1 VIVYEADKQQFLV
14 HNNDHDI
21 EDVILERYLA
31 VTGHKVSQAESES
44 WKHSLGYMARVLS
57 DPEIPNDLGV
67 AVELHIPQ
75 SSKRLDITLTGRD
88 AAGVKKAVVVELK
101 QWQKI
106 QATTKD
112 AIVVTQL
119 GKGLRQVVHPSYQAW
134 SYAALLEGFNEAV
147 YDGGIVIQPCAYLHN
162 YVRDGV
168 IDAPHYAA
176 YIEKAP
182 LFTKGKDER
191 DQLRAFIKQH
201 VKFGDARAVMYELA
215 QGKIRPSKALAD
227 SLKGLMAAKA
237 EFVLIDDQ
245 KEVFEAS
252 PAPGAPRQSIRAS
265 F

>member
-1 VIVYEADKQQFLV
+1 MTLTDFQTGAAGDGL
-14 HNNDHDI
+14 
-21 EDVILERYLA
+21 DVDEWLFAISDWDC
-31 VTGHKVSQAESES
+31 V
-44 WKHSLGYMARVLS
+44 S
-57 DPEIPNDLGV
+57 DPFAAGYLRLEQTGPGLTTLQVDLDGAGAAEIFQTL
-67 AVELHIPQ
+67 L
-75 SSKRLDITLTGRD
+75 TLTGTD
-88 AAGVKKAVVVELK
+88 ASGVKKAVVVELK

-147 YDGGIVIQPCAYLHN
+147 YDGGIVIKPCAYLHN

-191 DQLRAFIKQH
+191 DELRAFIKEH
-201 VKFGDARAVMYELA
+201 VTFGDA
-215 QGKIRPSKALAD
+215 KA
-227 SLKGLMAAKA
+227 
-237 EFVLIDDQ
+237 
-245 KEVFEAS
+245 
-252 PAPGAPRQSIRAS
+252 
-265 F
+265 